1 MDIKEFVECLA
12 KGFTMDDDRLKNSD
26 GRQRP
31 QASRRSPCGSICKC
45 DVLCVCH
52 NVACMGCLLTK

>member
-31 QASRRSPCGSICKC
+31 QASQSLPMWEH
-45 DVLCVCH
+45 LQ
-52 NVACMGCLLTK
+52 M